1 MAVHRLWVVFICL
14 SDLFLSI
21 GKYFLKL
28 MLLLLLSNHSGF
40 ASNYRNNELF
50 SINVR
55 VKN

>member
-28 MLLLLLSNHSGF
+28 MLLLLSNHSGF
-40 ASNYRNNELF
+40 TSNYRNNELF

>member
-28 MLLLLLSNHSGF
+28 MLLLLSNHSGF
-40 ASNYRNNELF
+40 ASNYGNNELF